1 METENLN
8 GTLVLIRPDI
18 VNDTVK
24 GQGKVAFI
32 KYAPQQMEGMY
43 VSLLNGGEAFYKP
56 DELLRL
62 KDKNEIFKGLME
74 HGTSLDVQD
83 FKALYKISLLQDK
96 GTSTAL
102 VQALEIAR
110 DNPSVWPR
118 TLDSLAPEQN
128 LVLARNYTR

>member
-8 GTLVLIRPDI
+8 GTLVLIRPDLE
-18 VNDTVK
+18 NDPAK

-32 KYAPQQMEGMY
+32 KYVPQQMEGMY
-43 VSLLNGGEAFYKP
+43 VSLLNGQEAFYKP

-62 KDKNEIFKGLME
+62 KDKNELFRGLMDN
-74 HGTSLDVQD
+74 GTSLDVND

-118 TLDSLAPEQN
+118 ALDSLAPEQN
-128 LVLARNYTR
+128 LELAKSYSR